1 MVMSDARNRF
11 RIIYAHQ
18 VKEHLVSIERKHHS
32 LIRRAI
38 ESHLLFEP
46 EVEARNRKPLKRP
59 ADLGADWEIR
69 FGPGNR
75 FRVFYSVD
83 IDQRI
88 VLVLAIGVKTGN
100 RLVFGRE
107 EIKL

>member
-1 MVMSDARNRF
+1 MVMSAARTRF

-18 VKEHLVSIERKHHS
+18 VKEHLLSIERKHHS
-32 LIRRAI
+32 LLRRAI

-46 EVEARNRKPLKRP
+46 EVETQNRKPLKRP

-75 FRVFYSVD
+75 FRVFYTVD
-83 IDQRI
+83 FDQRI
-88 VLVLAIGVKTGN
+88 VFVLAIGVKTGN